1 MSPLPLV
8 SIIINNYN
16 YGHFLDEA
24 IDSALTQSYPNIEV
38 IVVDDGSTDNSR
50 EIIANYVNRLF
61 PIVKENGGQ
70 GSAFNAGFA
79 ASRGDIVIFLDSD
92 DVLLPTA
99 AEKAVPFF
107 GDPDVVKVHWP
118 LWLVNA
124 DGTRTGQIFP
134 GPELPEGDFRKVVLQ
149 TGPTNQLSAPTSG
162 NAWCKRYLAALF
174 PLPEDVYRA
183 WADTC
188 LFEIA
193 PFLGK
198 IAAIRE
204 PQGNYRQHRKNLHT
218 AFSLDR
224 RLEQELRFYDQ
235 YTTFLVNHFLR
246 MGIHVDLA
254 TWKRN
259 SWWHLQQAAVSEIA
273 SLPEPKRPLI
283 LIDGAAWEP
292 GLISGRERIAF
303 LERDGQ
309 YWGPPADGE
318 TAIREFEVLR
328 TNRAP
333 SHIVFAWSCF
343 WWFDAFPGFA
353 RYLETRYTRV
363 LQSQS
368 IIAFDIRGETDL

>member
-8 SIIINNYN
+8 SVIIDNYN
-16 YGHFLDEA
+16 YGQFLGEA
-24 IDSALTQSYPNIEV
+24 IDSALAQSYPNIEV

-50 EIIANYVNRLF
+50 EIIANYAGRLF

-134 GPELPEGDFRKVVLQ
+134 GPELPEGDFRKAVLQ
-149 TGPTNQLSAPTSG
+149 SGPTNQLSAPTSG
-162 NAWCKRYLAALF
+162 NAWRRRFLEKIL
-174 PLPEDVYRA
+174 PLPEKLYRNGC
-183 WADTC
+183 DTC
-188 LFEIA
+188 MFEMA
-193 PFLGK
+193 PFFGK
-198 IAAIRE
+198 LRAISE
-204 PQGNYRQHRKNLHT
+204 PQGLYRQHRSNDH
-218 AFSLDR
+218 ASFSMDDKIAR
-224 RLEQELRFYDQ
+224 ELRFYEH
-235 YTTFLVNHFLR
+235 YTAELVRQLKES
-246 MGIHVDLA
+246 HVTIDLEA
-254 TWKRN
+254 WKRN
-259 SWWHLQQAAVSEIA
+259 SWWHLQQAAVREIA

-283 LIDGAAWEP
+283 LIDGATWEP

-309 YWGPPADGE
+309 YWGPPADDE

-333 SHIVFAWSCF
+333 THIVFAWSCF
-343 WWFDAFPGFA
+343 WWFDAFPGFT
-353 RYLETRYTRV
+353 RYLETRYSRV

-368 IIAFDIRGETDL
+368 ILAFDIRSETGL